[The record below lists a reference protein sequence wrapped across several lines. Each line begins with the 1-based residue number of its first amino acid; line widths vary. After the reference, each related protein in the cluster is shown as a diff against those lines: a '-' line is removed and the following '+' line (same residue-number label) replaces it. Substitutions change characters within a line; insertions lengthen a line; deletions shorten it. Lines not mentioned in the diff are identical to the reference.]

1 MDLLWVR
8 HGEPERIAPGLGV
21 PADPALTPAGREQA
35 QRLADWL
42 AHETIDAVVSSPLRR
57 ATETAAPIAAA
68 HGLEIEIVE
77 GLIEYDSKSDHYIP
91 TEELAAT
98 KDDRWLAMIEG
109 RWESFGADPPEVF
122 VERVSATVDVL
133 VERFAGRR
141 VVAVCHG
148 GVVNIALGLVL
159 GIGTERPLW
168 FEPGYSSLHR
178 VKASRSGIKSISSIN
193 ETAHLEATRNA
204 SA

>member
-21 PADPALTPAGREQA
+21 PADPALTPLGREQA
-35 QRLADWL
+35 RRLADWL
-42 AHETIDAVVSSPLRR
+42 APETIDAVVASPLRR

-68 HGLEIEIVE
+68 HGLEVEVVE

-91 TEELAAT
+91 MEELQVNR
-98 KDDRWLAMIEG
+98 DERWLAMVEG

-122 VERVSATVDVL
+122 LARVGATVDDL
-133 VERFAGRR
+133 VERFAGQR

-148 GVVNIALGLVL
+148 GVVNVALGLVL
-159 GIGTERPLW
+159 GIGAERPLW

-178 VKASRSGIKSISSIN
+178 VKASRSGIKSIASIN
-193 ETAHLEATRNA
+193 ELAHLQGRRDV
-204 SA
+204 

>member
-21 PADPALTPAGREQA
+21 PADPALTPLGREQA

-42 AHETIDAVVSSPLRR
+42 APEPIDAVVSSPLRR

-68 HGLEIEIVE
+68 HGLEVE
-77 GLIEYDSKSDHYIP
+77 VVDGLIEYDSKSDHYIP

-98 KDDRWLAMIEG
+98 KDERWLAMIEG

-122 VERVSATVDVL
+122 LERVRATVDVL
-133 VERFAGRR
+133 VDRYAGQR

-148 GVVNIALGLVL
+148 GVVNVALGLVL
-159 GIGTERPLW
+159 GISTERPLW

-178 VKASRSGIKSISSIN
+178 VKASRSGIKSIASIN
-193 ETAHLEATRNA
+193 ELAHLQGTRDA
-204 SA
+204 V

>member
-21 PADPALTPAGREQA
+21 PADPALTELGREQA
-35 QRLADWL
+35 RRLGEWL
-42 AHETIDAVVSSPLRR
+42 AFEAIDAVVASPLRR

-91 TEELAAT
+91 TEELQLT
-98 KDDRWLAMIEG
+98 KDDRWLAMVEG
-109 RWESFGADPPEVF
+109 RWEDFGGDPPEEF
-122 VERVSATVDVL
+122 RARVATTVDTL
-133 VERFAGRR
+133 VERFAGQR

-148 GVVNIALGLVL
+148 GVVNAALGLVL
-159 GIGTERPLW
+159 GIEQPLW

-178 VKASRSGIKSISSIN
+178 VKASRSGIKSIASIN
-193 ETAHLEATRNA
+193 ELAHLLAKRT

>member
-21 PADPALTPAGREQA
+21 PADPALTPLGREQA
-35 QRLADWL
+35 QRLAEWL
-42 AHETIDAVVSSPLRR
+42 APEAIDAVVSSPLRR

-68 HGLEIEIVE
+68 HGLEVEIVD

-98 KDDRWLAMIEG
+98 KDERWLAMVEG

-122 VERVSATVDVL
+122 LARVSTTFDTL
-133 VERFAGRR
+133 VERFAGQR

-148 GVVNIALGLVL
+148 GVVNVALGLVL
-159 GIGTERPLW
+159 GIGGDRPLW

-178 VKASRSGIKSISSIN
+178 VKASRHGIRSIGSVN
-193 ETAHLEATRNA
+193 ELAHLQARRD
-204 SA
+204 SR

>member
-21 PADPALTPAGREQA
+21 PADPALTPLGREQA

-42 AHETIDAVVSSPLRR
+42 APEAIDAVIASPLRR
-57 ATETAAPIAAA
+57 AVETAAPVAAA
-68 HGLEIEIVE
+68 HGLEVEIVE

-91 TEELAAT
+91 MDELAAS
-98 KDDRWLAMIEG
+98 KDERWLAMVEG
-109 RWESFGADPPEVF
+109 RWETFGADPVDVF
-122 VERVSATVDVL
+122 VARVGATVDVI
-133 VERFAGRR
+133 VQRFAGQR

-148 GVVNIALGLVL
+148 GVVNVALGLVL
-159 GIGTERPLW
+159 GIDPERPLW

-178 VKASRSGIKSISSIN
+178 VRASRNGIKSIASIN
-193 ETAHLEATRNA
+193 ELAHLQGRRDPA
-204 SA
+204 